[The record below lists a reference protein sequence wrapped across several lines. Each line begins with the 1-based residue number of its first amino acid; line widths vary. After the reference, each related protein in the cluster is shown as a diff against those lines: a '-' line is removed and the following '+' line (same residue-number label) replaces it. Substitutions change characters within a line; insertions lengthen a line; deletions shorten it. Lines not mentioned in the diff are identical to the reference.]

1 MRKDKFTPDDFL
13 KRIAPIKRLG
23 SVQEIMKMISGMSR
37 IVDQMGDLSP
47 EDDMR
52 RIEGIINSMTLKER
66 QNPDIIDRG
75 RRHRIATGSGVRPM
89 DVKKLLKD
97 FSACRRYIGWLQ

>member
-1 MRKDKFTPDDFL
+1 
-13 KRIAPIKRLG
+13 
-23 SVQEIMKMISGMSR
+23 MKKIPGMSR

-75 RRHRIATGSGVRPM
+75 RRHRIAKGSGVRPL
-89 DVKKLLKD
+89 DVNKLLKD
-97 FSACRRYIGWLQ
+97 FSALQRYFGALQ